1 MNTPAAVAPPPLW
14 QSILLPAMAGAMGWG
29 IRGQYGHETGAMIA
43 GVLVSLVLVF
53 LHCPRAAVVPAARAA
68 AFGAIGMG
76 IGGSMTYGQTIG
88 LTQNPALIGHWDAW
102 WWGMLGL
109 GVKGAIWIGF
119 AGLFLGMALGGRR
132 YSWRDIFVL
141 MIGMFALY
149 GAGWWALNQPFDPAS
164 RILPTVYFSASW
176 HWQPSAGEELQPRPE
191 VWGGLLV
198 AILGAWV
205 WAGWARGDRLARHL
219 MLWGMLGGL
228 GFPLGQC
235 LQSWHAWNRDL
246 FTTGIWAAIDPT
258 MNWWNWMET
267 TFGAVMGACL
277 GLGLWLNRRAIGDG
291 DDHLNVASRPWLEW
305 TLVCV
310 HVALLVVAEF
320 SALAWANA
328 LYDPGLVIAFIP
340 LVAVASGR
348 WWPVLLVLPI
358 TLVPIAGKTIRS
370 LVYQS
375 PAIGPAAGWMLYG
388 VLPVLIA
395 TAVAV
400 WFLRRATRASSGRE
414 FARIALLVNVWI
426 YFGVNY
432 AFVRFPW
439 PWQPWTTRTP
449 NSLVFLV
456 CAVGLTV
463 ACWRI
468 GRVEPGAG
476 SDPGLTLV

>member
-1 MNTPAAVAPPPLW
+1 MNTPSAVAPPPLW

-109 GVKGAIWIGF
+109 SVKGAIWIGF

-132 YSWRDIFVL
+132 YGSRDIFVL
-141 MIGMFALY
+141 MIGTFALY
-149 GAGWWALNQPFDPAS
+149 GAGWWAINQPFDPAS

-176 HWQPSAGEELQPRPE
+176 HWQPGAGEELQPRPE

-320 SALAWANA
+320 TAIAWANA

-370 LVYQS
+370 LVYQA
-375 PAIGPAAGWMLYG
+375 PAIGSAAGWMLYG

-400 WFLRRATRASSGRE
+400 WFLRQAIRATSGRE

-426 YFGVNY
+426 YFGLNY

-468 GRVEPGAG
+468 GRVEQGTG
-476 SDPGLTLV
+476 SDPGLTPV